1 MAITSGKIE
10 IRQASVADARLISV
24 LATATFYEAYYEQDA
39 PHDLAAY
46 IGGSFSLDQ
55 IEREVGDPYSTF
67 FIIFLDEKA
76 VGYAKLI
83 AGSRD
88 PSIATTRT
96 IELKRI
102 YILERVWRRGI
113 GEKLLA
119 HCLEA
124 ARRLGNE
131 SIWLGV
137 WEQNGRGRGFY
148 KKQGF
153 VQTGTLE
160 FPYGDSVGIN
170 YVMEKKL

>member
-1 MAITSGKIE
+1 MTGTSVNIE
-10 IRQASVADARLISV
+10 IRKAGDSDARLISV
-24 LATATFYEAYYEQDA
+24 LAATTFYEAYFEQDT

-46 IGGSFSLDQ
+46 IGESFDLDVIKTQLSDRDSTFLIVFLDQ
-55 IEREVGDPYSTF
+55 
-67 FIIFLDEKA
+67 KA

-88 PSIATTRT
+88 PSIASKRT

-102 YILERVWRRGI
+102 YILERVWRKGV
-113 GEKLLA
+113 GEKLLER
-119 HCLEA
+119 CVEI
-124 ARRLGNE
+124 ARQLGND

-137 WEQNGRGRGFY
+137 WERNERAWAFY

-153 VQTGTLE
+153 VKTGTLE

-170 YVMEKKL
+170 YVMEKVL